1 MYFFVFYGTDFKNT
15 IDTRIVRII
24 IITEPVP
31 FRWEENYGLCK
42 NCTRSN

>member
-1 MYFFVFYGTDFKNT
+1 MYFFTFYGTDFKNT
-15 IDTRIVRII
+15 IDTGINRII

-31 FRWEENYGLCK
+31 FWWEEDYGLCK